1 MMMERVAILQPDLLR
16 KLYSRYFNKVIKC
29 NQHSTKTLIF
39 LLSYCPTLP
48 EYSLRKLDI
57 ISYQSQDP
65 RSSNS
70 NDSKFASKLMLLN
83 WLMPELEDQK
93 DDDITNHNQI
103 DSLFLN
109 IGHNPRLIS
118 SILFALTIETN
129 EKQQKWLIACTNSR
143 KSYTVLAE
151 NDKNLFTHFI
161 EDLERLTLETNLMLN
176 TNDTLPKNVEK
187 VKENVIEVKNIDD
200 MYSKVHNVV
209 FIEPSDKLLENIHK
223 SDSSNHEINS
233 EDETGSCFEIGF
245 KKIKTAFSQMKI
257 LLHFLDIEISLKTI
271 NQSKINVSINRLSDT
286 FHNLLLSTVSLSTSL
301 MEKLFGNMVSF
312 NIRSAESASEVF
324 GGWRILL
331 EECMKCSLDTLLNF
345 SFLASLFD
353 NVFQMAYKSLMQLFS
368 KHNSQKETLRNQ
380 KKTAVKQSQKQ
391 LDDFDDFDDDGGFID
406 DSNSRSVDNKSVE
419 SQLLNYVEDND
430 LEEYDTSKKLLSC
443 IKDCFLLISRIS
455 YFLRLTKAK
464 EVQNRGDDKCKD
476 LLGKNPENEYK
487 TIEALQKMLLTF
499 SEDSKIKPVVDIVFE
514 TIESF
519 CCNESFGNVKPKMSF
534 EAIHN
539 IIGLLQEVGKRTI
552 SPKKFDFNA
561 MANLLRSL
569 KSITPHLD
577 QPHLGDN
584 ASEKK
589 NFLTFIKRIIMMQK
603 NSEYHRYSLSI
614 QYHMIDL
621 FKSIAEEDPLQ
632 KWSIWTGKYYNMC
645 SQDDRECTIDP
656 EEDIGVSNSLLRFIS
671 NSSHSIRLKAANAAI
686 VIFNV
691 NGDSINRHIL
701 LKKRREFAALHSIL
715 MHLVQIEFK
724 EGCSAAFAKDE
735 TTNRI
740 GTVMSSL
747 APIALFCPYL
757 ERETIFGLI
766 LLHKS
771 AHVHIQSLSKTLM
784 QLATYH
790 VHSKEGSASNIS
802 ALKMYLEPNLGF
814 ILKEY
819 FDQGY
824 SLKEFPYQLL
834 GSSSLQD
841 FVREYEKIVVTTL
854 LWCCDKG
861 QETKSLDEVLKLMN
875 HRKTTEEILHHN
887 FAAVHSLYVPVIATR
902 EIQSTST
909 NFEDVTE
916 QDIAKTE
923 CLDKLL
929 TAQLSDNKFQ
939 ERLSETLPEVLAC
952 VLKQV
957 YDPSKIS
964 NEENHAGSLLLKPN
978 PPLATEKL
986 IMNVFD
992 YYDST
997 ILDKVPLFSFLTSEN
1012 FLPDSLERILTEL
1025 CKPFLRMRAS
1035 KELLSSI
1042 QAFHGVRLFI
1052 RRLTSEVLET
1062 QQGKSLEKQLPFLF
1076 WFIISTHINWI
1087 KKLWINQASVFN
1099 KDTYLMLNL
1108 ATENIYIVFQYIVVM
1123 KNQQLSYEI
1132 LEKVIQPISSNL
1144 INFITNQPK
1153 DSFVTQ
1159 DDNNYTNLRKK
1170 WLQIMSII
1178 VTDCKQKLTKAAL
1191 LLNLYPLPE
1200 TNNQIFDDMKEN
1212 VALVVHQMEEQNEL
1226 QGTLQ
1231 RFLTHFLA
1239 NHYASTRSEV
1249 IRKLSYMLRNH
1260 RSEVYNMIVGL
1271 EQGRGFSEDAS
1282 TSTLHKLV
1290 TRLLR
1295 LSFSKGRLIVISY

>member
-39 LLSYCPTLP
+39 LLAYCPTLP

-93 DDDITNHNQI
+93 DDEITNHNQI

-118 SILFALTIETN
+118 TILFSLTIETN
-129 EKQQKWLIACTNSR
+129 EEQQKWLIGCTSSR
-143 KSYTVLAE
+143 KSQTVLAE
-151 NDKNLFTHFI
+151 TDRNSFTHFI
-161 EDLERLTLETNLMLN
+161 EDLERLTQETNLMLSVK
-176 TNDTLPKNVEK
+176 DTLPSNVQK
-187 VKENVIEVKNIDD
+187 VKENVVEVKNIDD
-200 MYSKVHNVV
+200 MCSKVHNIV
-209 FIEPSDKLLENIHK
+209 FIEPSDKLLENIHRN
-223 SDSSNHEINS
+223 DSNNHEINS
-233 EDETGSCFEIGF
+233 ADETGSCFETGF
-245 KKIKTAFSQMKI
+245 RKINTAFSQMKI
-257 LLHFLDIEISLKTI
+257 LLHFLDIEISLKTT
-271 NQSKINVSINRLSDT
+271 NQSKVNVSINRLSTT
-286 FHNLLLSTVSLSTSL
+286 FHNLLMCTVSLSTSL
-301 MEKLFGNMVSF
+301 MENLFGNVVSF
-312 NIRSAESASEVF
+312 NIKSAESASEVLR
-324 GGWRILL
+324 GWRSLL
-331 EECMKCSLDTLLNF
+331 EECIKCSLDTLMHF
-345 SFLASLFD
+345 SFLSSLFD
-353 NVFQMAYKSLMQLFS
+353 GVFQMAYQSLMQVFS
-368 KHNSQKETLRNQ
+368 QHISQKKTQRNQ
-380 KKTAVKQSQKQ
+380 KKTAEKQSQKQ

-406 DSNSRSVDNKSVE
+406 DSNSRNVDNKSVE
-419 SQLLNYVEDND
+419 SQLLNYVQDND
-430 LEEYDTSKKLLSC
+430 YEEYDTSEKLFSC
-443 IKDCFLLISRIS
+443 IKDGFLLISRIS
-455 YFLRLTKAK
+455 YILRLTQAK
-464 EVQNRGDDKCKD
+464 EVQNLGNDKCMN
-476 LLGKNPENEYK
+476 LLDKNLENECK
-487 TIEALQKMLLTF
+487 TIEALQKMLFTF
-499 SEDSKIKPVVDIVFE
+499 SEDTKIKPAVDIVFE

-519 CCNESFGNVKPKMSF
+519 CCNESFGGVKPKMSF

-539 IIGLLQEVGKRTI
+539 IISLLQEVGKRTI

-561 MANLLRSL
+561 MANLIRSL

-584 ASEKK
+584 SSEKK

-603 NSEYHRYSLSI
+603 NSDYHRYSLNI
-614 QYHMIDL
+614 QCHMVDL
-621 FKSIAEEDPLQ
+621 LKSIAEEDPLQ

-671 NSSHSIRLKAANAAI
+671 NSSHKIRLKAANAAI
-686 VIFNV
+686 VMFNV
-691 NGDSINRHIL
+691 KQDSINQHIL

-724 EGCSAAFAKDE
+724 EGCSTAFAKDE

-771 AHVHIQSLSKTLM
+771 AHVHIQSLLRTLM
-784 QLATYH
+784 QLASYH
-790 VHSKEGSASNIS
+790 VHSKEDSVPNIS

-834 GSSSLQD
+834 GSLSLQD
-841 FVREYEKIVVTTL
+841 FVREYEKVVVITL

-875 HRKTTEEILHHN
+875 HRKTIEEILYHN

-902 EIQSTST
+902 AIQSTSA
-909 NFEDVTE
+909 NFEDVNE

-929 TAQLSDNKFQ
+929 TVQLTDNKFQ

-957 YDPSKIS
+957 YDPLKLS
-964 NEENHAGSLLLKPN
+964 NDESRAGSLLLKPN

-992 YYDST
+992 YYSA
-997 ILDKVPLFSFLTSEN
+997 ILDKVPVFTFLTSEN

-1025 CKPFLRMRAS
+1025 CKPLIRLSAS
-1035 KELLSSI
+1035 KEHLSSI

-1052 RRLTSEVLET
+1052 RRLTNEVVET
-1062 QQGKSLEKQLPFLF
+1062 QRGKSLEKQLPFLF

-1087 KKLWINQASVFN
+1087 KELWMNQTNVFN

-1108 ATENIYIVFQYIVVM
+1108 ATENIYIVFQYILTM

-1144 INFITNQPK
+1144 INFITNHQK
-1153 DSFVTQ
+1153 DSFVTPG
-1159 DDNNYTNLRKK
+1159 DNNYTNLRKK

-1178 VTDCKQKLTKAAL
+1178 VTDCKQKFTKATSL
-1191 LLNLYPLPE
+1191 LVHLYPLPE
-1200 TNNQIFDDMKEN
+1200 TNDQIFDDIKEN
-1212 VALVVHQMEEQNEL
+1212 VAIVVHEMEEQNEPH
-1226 QGTLQ
+1226 GTLQ
-1231 RFLTHFLA
+1231 RFLTRFLA
-1239 NHYASTRSEV
+1239 NDYASTRSEV
-1249 IRKLSYMLRNH
+1249 MKKLSYMLRCH

-1271 EQGRGFSEDAS
+1271 EKGRGFSEDAS

-1295 LSFSKGRLIVISY
+1295 LSFSKGM